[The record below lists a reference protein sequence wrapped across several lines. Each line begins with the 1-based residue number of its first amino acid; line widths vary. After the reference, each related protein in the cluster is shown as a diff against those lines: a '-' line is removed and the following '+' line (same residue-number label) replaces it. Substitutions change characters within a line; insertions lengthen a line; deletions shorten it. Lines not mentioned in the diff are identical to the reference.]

1 MNKQK
6 IAIYLPVFLN
16 FSETFIYKLAKNI
29 TKYEVLVICKGRKNE
44 DKFPFGRVITIKR
57 ASEIPELIRR
67 ENIRLV
73 HAQFGLFGAEI
84 VDVVRK
90 AGIPLITHFRGQD
103 AYQLSKRFFIRLS
116 YRNLFKKG
124 ELFLTVSAAM
134 KKHLIGLGCPAEKI
148 KVYYGGIDLAQF
160 PFEPRKFVNEKKY
173 TILMCGRFVEKK
185 GYELGLRAVEELAP
199 STTPTAR
206 SPFPAL
212 RGRQEYDI
220 AVNLIGEGPE
230 EEKLKALAVELGIA
244 DKVKFLGKVGY
255 EEIKK
260 QMSRADLLLAPY
272 RTAKNGDS
280 EGIPNIIK
288 EALAVGLPVVTTD
301 HSGNPELAIDKK
313 TALVA
318 RENDLGSLIEK
329 LNEALTGYPQFGELT
344 KNGRQLVEEKF
355 DLVKQ
360 LGMIEDIYEKVLEQ

>member
-29 TKYEVLVICKGRKNE
+29 TKYEVLVICKERKNE
-44 DKFPFGRVITIKR
+44 DKFPFSRVITIKR

-84 VDVVRK
+84 VDVVKK
-90 AGIPLITHFRGQD
+90 AGVPLITHFRGQD

-134 KKHLIGLGCPAEKI
+134 KNHLIGLGCPAEKI

-185 GYELGLRAVEELAP
+185 GYELGLRAAAAIFASPPSPLSSKAGEGGHLA
-199 STTPTAR
+199 
-206 SPFPAL
+206 SPEIF
-212 RGRQEYDI
+212 I
-220 AVNLIGEGPE
+220 NMIGEGPE

-244 DKVKFLGKVGY
+244 AKVKFLGKVGY

-260 QMSRADLLLAPY
+260 QMSNADLLLAPY
-272 RTAKNGDS
+272 RTAKSGDS

-318 RENDLGSLIEK
+318 RENDLGSLIGK
-329 LNEALTGYPQFGELT
+329 LSEALTDYSQFAKLT